1 MKTVAVQ
8 ARATWRLNTSREDF
22 RFSLVLLVERE
33 KYNSLTSSLRGLD
46 DFLSPLVRDLGLEP
60 RSQLRRRIYCPFFLA
75 VSVFRTKTHF
85 CSVPVRLPFRQ
96 STHIYKPDK
105 FADLRHTLHNLQPY
119 SISRETRSEHWVAT
133 PILPAPVV
141 PSIANGWRF
150 YPTKSYAG
158 LVYLQLSPAIQNCY
172 IISII
177 YQ

>member
-1 MKTVAVQ
+1 MG
-8 ARATWRLNTSREDF
+8 ARRLLFAPGEGSWTRTKKPIKAPD
-22 RFSLVLLVERE
+22 LLSV
-33 KYNSLTSSLRGLD
+33 S
-46 DFLSPLVRDLGLEP
+46 
-60 RSQLRRRIYCPFFLA
+60 LA

-141 PSIANGWRF
+141 PSIAN
-150 YPTKSYAG
+150 S
-158 LVYLQLSPAIQNCY
+158 
-172 IISII
+172 
-177 YQ
+177 